1 MIAQITGI
9 VVDKDEKGIVLENNG
24 IGYLIF
30 MTPMDMPMIN
40 DNATIL
46 TVFVVR
52 EDAQELYGFTNKISR
67 DLFKLLITISGIG
80 PKSALGIL
88 SLASPNDLLTYISRG
103 DANYLTK
110 VSGIGKKTAEKIILE
125 LRDKIKNMVNDD
137 DSIGSVTNDALD
149 ALTALGYSAQD
160 IRSALS
166 QLPPDIDTNDT
177 QIVIRAVLKI
187 VRKI

>member
-1 MIAQITGI
+1 LAQGAPW
-9 VVDKDEKGIVLENNG
+9 
-24 IGYLIF
+24 GYCHW
-30 MTPMDMPMIN
+30 
-40 DNATIL
+40 
-46 TVFVVR
+46 
-52 EDAQELYGFTNKISR
+52 
-67 DLFKLLITISGIG
+67 
-80 PKSALGIL
+80 
-88 SLASPNDLLTYISRG
+88 LAPNDLLTYISRG

-137 DSIGSVTNDALD
+137 EGIGSVTNDALD

-160 IRSALS
+160 IRNALA

-187 VRKI
+187 VRKM